1 MNVITSFSSA
11 ARFLKENK
19 ARFFWLWIT
28 YQAVKGLL
36 TVSFIWI
43 PLFLVWRRSG
53 EASQDVLAW
62 ALFALSILIF
72 VVSHI
77 VLARHGMKT
86 AITSKL
92 GTSFY
97 TMSYLTTSLIT
108 FGFIFWAAL
117 NAPNIASPVSH
128 PALFIPG
135 ATLVIVGFMFVA
147 FGAYIPNPWSIMGAD
162 GDFDPARPGI
172 VEVTRHPVLWGLVFW
187 SFGHA
192 AVANRLSLL
201 IVFAVFTL
209 FGLVGIVRLERKRGS
224 MTDVAGSTIPN
235 FLKLPAALQAPFSTQ
250 SFLIR
255 LGLALFFT
263 ALMLLWVHPSIFGV
277 FPIERIE
284 GAL

>member
-1 MNVITSFSSA
+1 MNVINSFSSA

-19 ARFFWLWIT
+19 ARFFWLWIS

-53 EASQDVLAW
+53 EASQDVLKW
-62 ALFALSILIF
+62 AFLALSMFIF

-77 VLARHGMKT
+77 VLARPGMKT

-92 GTSFY
+92 GTNFY
-97 TMSYLTTSLIT
+97 SSSYVTTSLIT
-108 FGFIFWAAL
+108 LGLVFWAAL
-117 NAPNIASPVSH
+117 NAPSIASPISH
-128 PALFIPG
+128 PALLIPG
-135 ATLVIVGFMFVA
+135 SALVIAGIVFIA
-147 FGAYIPNPWSIMGAD
+147 SGAYIPNPCSIMDAY
-162 GDFDPARPGI
+162 GDFNPARPGI
-172 VEVTRHPVLWGLVFW
+172 VAVTRHPVLWGLVLW

-192 AVANRLSLL
+192 IMANRLSFL

-209 FGLVGIVRLERKRGS
+209 FGLLGIVRLERKRETVGQ
-224 MTDVAGSTIPN
+224 VAGSAIPN
-235 FLKLPAALQAPFSTQ
+235 LLKLPAAFQAPYSKH

-255 LGLALFFT
+255 LGIALLFT

-284 GAL
+284 AAL